1 MTKQGQFLA
10 NHLQSMSCVAQG
22 SAAVCRDLRSF
33 SCFRILFSLLAVVA
47 GFEVTLGPRLGQAQQ
62 NAETRREQGVPPPA
76 FYQGRRIA
84 HTMSFHGA
92 PWLIRETRDGEEN
105 PRKLLK
111 ALGVKPGQTVCD
123 LGCGNGFYT
132 LQLAKLVG
140 KHGRA
145 LAVDIQPE
153 MLALLRQR
161 AQEAGLDNIEPILGT
176 QVDPKL
182 PKGEVDLILLVDVY
196 HEFSYPARMLRAM
209 RESLKPNGRIAL
221 AEFRMEDPA
230 VPIKLLHKMSKQQIL
245 KEFLPNGLKLV
256 GEYDELPWQHL
267 MFFGPDGGASN

>member
-1 MTKQGQFLA
+1 M
-10 NHLQSMSCVAQG
+10 
-22 SAAVCRDLRSF
+22 F
-33 SCFRILFSLLAVVA
+33 SCFRIILSLLLVLA
-47 GFEVTLGPRLGQAQQ
+47 GLGPGLGQAQQ
-62 NAETRREQGVPPPA
+62 NAEAQGEQGVPPPPA

-84 HTMSFHGA
+84 QTMSFHGA

-111 ALGVKPGQTVCD
+111 ALDVKPGQTVCD

-140 KHGRA
+140 KHGRV

-153 MLALLRQR
+153 MLALLKQR
-161 AQEAGLDNIEPILGT
+161 AEKAGLHNIEPILGT
-176 QVDPKL
+176 QVAPNL
-182 PKGEVDLILLVDVY
+182 PKSEVDLILLVDVY
-196 HEFSYPARMLRAM
+196 HEFSYPEQMLRAM

-221 AEFRMEDPA
+221 AEFRREDPT

-256 GEYDELPWQHL
+256 GEYDQLPWQHL
-267 MFFGPDGGASN
+267 MFFGPDGGARN

>member
-1 MTKQGQFLA
+1 ML
-10 NHLQSMSCVAQG
+10 
-22 SAAVCRDLRSF
+22 
-33 SCFRILFSLLAVVA
+33 SCFRMILLCLLFVLA
-47 GFEVTLGPRLGQAQQ
+47 GLGPQPSQAQQ
-62 NAETRREQGVPPPA
+62 NSEAQGKQGVPPPPA

-84 HTMSFHGA
+84 QTMSFHGA

-111 ALGVKPGQTVCD
+111 ALDVKPGQTVCD

-140 KHGRA
+140 KHGRV

-153 MLALLRQR
+153 MLALLKQR
-161 AQEAGLDNIEPILGT
+161 AEKAGIDNIEPILGIPG
-176 QVDPKL
+176 DPKL

-196 HEFSYPARMLRAM
+196 HEFSYPEQMLRAM
-209 RESLKPNGRIAL
+209 RDSLKPNGRIAL
-221 AEFRMEDPA
+221 AEFRMEDPT

-245 KEFLPNGLKLV
+245 KEFSPNGLKLV

-267 MFFGPDGGASN
+267 MFFGPDGGARN